1 MKCRKNNV
9 LNELKYPDAFS
20 KSKTALYI
28 GVTFV
33 LNFKVQR
40 NIKYNFLTPEESL
53 VDVLNIL

>member
-20 KSKTALYI
+20 KSKTVLYI

-53 VDVLNIL
+53 VDV

>member
-33 LNFKVQR
+33 LIVQR